1 MTTQGVAETY
11 STPWEARMAAAT
23 IAYQQGRYADA
34 ENSLQDA
41 LTEAEQ
47 FGKEDRRMTM
57 TLVKLGDLAATY
69 SNLASYYRK
78 QGRNSEAES
87 LYKRLL
93 AIWEKVLGPRH
104 PHVAKSLEKYASLLR
119 ESRRDAEAAKL
130 EARAKAIRAGL
141 AQGNSA
147 K

>member
-1 MTTQGVAETY
+1 
-11 STPWEARMAAAT
+11 MAAAT
-23 IAYQQGRYADA
+23 TAYQQGRYTDA
-34 ENSLQDA
+34 ENSLQAA

-93 AIWEKVLGPRH
+93 AIWERVLGPRH
-104 PHVAKSLEKYASLLR
+104 LHVAKSLEKYASLLR
-119 ESRRDAEAAKL
+119 ESRRDTEAAKL
-130 EARAKAIRAGL
+130 EARAKAIRARL
-141 AQGNSA
+141 TRGNSA